1 MKEIY
6 FGHFR
11 VTIVEHIRQIEDTR
25 PLSHTS
31 EWFLLRYL
39 KRIVKNIDE
48 TASPGRI
55 DGTVRS
61 LVRFYVDNVE
71 ENSELGDRCTRIYNA
86 YKKALRE
93 QQEKGS

>member
-11 VTIVEHIRQIEDTR
+11 VVVVEHIKQIEDSQPT
-25 PLSHTS
+25 SHTT

-48 TASPGRI
+48 PASPGKVE
-55 DGTVRS
+55 GTVRS
-61 LVRFYVDNVE
+61 LVRFYVDNIDE
-71 ENSELGDRCTRIYNA
+71 KSELGDRCTRIYEA

-93 QQEKGS
+93 QQEKNS